1 MSSNVGQYQDMGQY
15 RELAGRLA
23 SIMQSGPERA
33 GALNQFIEAV
43 SNPQMFTDMLIAY
56 AGRWFNE
63 TGGASV
69 LLGPEMFWALSA
81 PDAPVGNSLAAEMA
95 TYAEGSI
102 SGGERN
108 RKMLLICLLEHLA
121 QNQWQAAT
129 AGLAEPRISTNGLV

>member
-1 MSSNVGQYQDMGQY
+1 MSSSVGQYQDMGQY

-23 SIMQSGPERA
+23 SLMQAGPERA
-33 GALNQFIEAV
+33 AALNQFIEAV
-43 SNPQMFTDMLIAY
+43 ANPQLFTDMLIAY

-81 PDAPVGNSLAAEMA
+81 PDAPTGNSIAAEMA
-95 TYAEGSI
+95 AYAEI

-121 QNQWQAAT
+121 QNQWQTAT
-129 AGLAEPRISTNGLV
+129 AGLSEPRIVANGLV

>member
-1 MSSNVGQYQDMGQY
+1 MSSSVGQYQDMGQY

-23 SIMQSGPERA
+23 SLMQAGPERA

-43 SNPQMFTDMLIAY
+43 ANPQMFTDMLIAY

-81 PDAPVGNSLAAEMA
+81 PDAPSGNSIAAEMA
-95 TYAEGSI
+95 AYAEI

-129 AGLAEPRISTNGLV
+129 AGLSEPRIVTNGLV